1 MFRDDNGSVE
11 FGRSKNMLD
20 PRPENSLSAHVQYS
34 SLGGKKTISM
44 LVGYWVPTGT
54 MSF

>member
-11 FGRSKNMLD
+11 FGWSKNMLD

-34 SLGGKKTISM
+34 SLGGKKNHIHARRV
-44 LVGYWVPTGT
+44 LGT
-54 MSF
+54 HWYH